1 MLLQLVRP
9 AFARRLGDY
18 RCIVD
23 TMQTGNKKPTEV
35 GKGNS
40 IFAVSYAA

>member
-1 MLLQLVRP
+1 
-9 AFARRLGDY
+9 
-18 RCIVD
+18 
-23 TMQTGNKKPTEV
+23 MQTGNKKPTEV